1 LFLSRA
7 DAGHSLHRQPPA
19 IGARVRV
26 CQPANTATK
35 SLPTAAPAAIIS
47 IGGKPFDSHHVL
59 CYPPIRLTPACI
71 ELAPSLCPQFVMRA
85 GLRASVPAPW
95 WRAQQLVRCVAFY
108 AGRARH
114 ICRELLSSRSMKHL
128 ANLLG
133 QHVVMPAFFLAVTGS
148 ASSFPLPL
156 RCLRHDACPT

>member
-1 LFLSRA
+1 MPHALFLSRA
-7 DAGHSLHRQPPA
+7 DARHSLHRQLPP
-19 IGARVRV
+19 IGARVPV
-26 CQPANTATK
+26 CQPANTTTK

-71 ELAPSLCPQFVMRA
+71 ELAPSLCLQFVMRA

-108 AGRARH
+108 AGRTRH
-114 ICRELLSSRSMKHL
+114 ICRELLSSRS
-128 ANLLG
+128 
-133 QHVVMPAFFLAVTGS
+133 VDMPAFFLAVTDA
-148 ASSFPLPL
+148 ASSLPLPL